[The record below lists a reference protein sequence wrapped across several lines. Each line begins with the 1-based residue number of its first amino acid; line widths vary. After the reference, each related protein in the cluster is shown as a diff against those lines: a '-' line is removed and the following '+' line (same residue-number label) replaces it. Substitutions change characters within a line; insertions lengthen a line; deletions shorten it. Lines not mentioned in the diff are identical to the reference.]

1 MKLNNIYFSIII
13 CCYNSDK
20 YLREALESVI
30 SQSYKNWEIVIVDD
44 GSTDKTEEIINSYI
58 NNVSDINY
66 IETK

>member
-44 GSTDKTEEIINSYI
+44 GSTDKT
-58 NNVSDINY
+58 
-66 IETK
+66 